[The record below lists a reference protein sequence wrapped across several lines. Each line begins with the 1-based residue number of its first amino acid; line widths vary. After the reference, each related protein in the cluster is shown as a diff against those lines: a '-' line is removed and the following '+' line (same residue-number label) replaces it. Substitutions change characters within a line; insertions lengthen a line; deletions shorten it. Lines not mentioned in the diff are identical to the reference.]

1 MKYWQ
6 TGEYC
11 NQVETAAWGE
21 KKNLYLKKKG
31 ESSLFPL
38 IYVPIL
44 S

>member
-1 MKYWQ
+1 MQ

-11 NQVETAAWGE
+11 NQVEIAASGGKNPVFE
-21 KKNLYLKKKG
+21 KKS

-38 IYVPIL
+38 MYVPIL